1 MSAGRFERA
10 NTRPV
15 TGESIPAGCGGLT
28 AWWQRGGI
36 LVLFLAAGALRFVMT
51 RHGANW
57 DMQSWVIVGK
67 LAASGENFYE
77 LTSRYNYGPIFAWC
91 CGGLW
96 NVASWW
102 APLVPMN
109 PHWAFRLEMT
119 GLLSVVD
126 MATAGLLYR
135 RIGFK
140 GGLIFLLNPLSIL
153 ISGYHGQFDNLA
165 LLFGL
170 VGVELLERAESS
182 DGWRYWMLS
191 SLMLG
196 VSLAT
201 KHLLFLFPLWIALRT
216 GLDWRRRLATFLLP
230 FGLFSIAFV
239 PYASAWK
246 EIFSNVIAYRS
257 VKNAP
262 LWNVVLPDAVL
273 NAVPAAWFTVVVLMA
288 FGWLFRRRTAF
299 EGFLGYLGA
308 LVTFAPAMVN
318 QYLAIPCVLIA
329 VRPNLFF
336 ALFVISST
344 WYLVGDVFGLR
355 MADQLPWYPWEKDF
369 RTASYLRNFDA
380 ITVLFA
386 CGFLWTLKS
395 WFQASQEKASCMAI
409 SAESDENDA
418 QVKQPGAIQGGEC

>member
-1 MSAGRFERA
+1 
-10 NTRPV
+10 
-15 TGESIPAGCGGLT
+15 
-28 AWWQRGGI
+28 
-36 LVLFLAAGALRFVMT
+36 
-51 RHGANW
+51 
-57 DMQSWVIVGK
+57 
-67 LAASGENFYE
+67 
-77 LTSRYNYGPIFAWC
+77 
-91 CGGLW
+91 
-96 NVASWW
+96 
-102 APLVPMN
+102 
-109 PHWAFRLEMT
+109 
-119 GLLSVVD
+119 
-126 MATAGLLYR
+126 
-135 RIGFK
+135 
-140 GGLIFLLNPLSIL
+140 
-153 ISGYHGQFDNLA
+153 HGQFDNLA

-299 EGFLGYLGA
+299 
-308 LVTFAPAMVN
+308 
-318 QYLAIPCVLIA
+318 
-329 VRPNLFF
+329 
-336 ALFVISST
+336 
-344 WYLVGDVFGLR
+344 
-355 MADQLPWYPWEKDF
+355 
-369 RTASYLRNFDA
+369 
-380 ITVLFA
+380 
-386 CGFLWTLKS
+386 
-395 WFQASQEKASCMAI
+395 
-409 SAESDENDA
+409 
-418 QVKQPGAIQGGEC
+418 